1 MIGRLALA
9 AVVLAAAGWFIAL
22 RPQALGGPA
31 AYILVAG
38 QSMEPTIH
46 PGSLVIL
53 FRRPQ
58 YAIGDVVAY
67 RVPPGDPGAGLR
79 IIHRIVGGS
88 ASAGFVMR
96 GDNTPSSD
104 LWRPKPE
111 AILGSAQ
118 VVIPGAM
125 PVLLFARS
133 PIVAASVAAGLA
145 AYFAL
150 GFWAEDRR
158 RPKSPR
164 PPPGWR
170 AYTRRKTLVR
180 ARAAFFP
187 PVGWIAPAMV
197 LTAVAAMGARSA
209 PTALAALAAP
219 AALTL
224 RRSGSQPAT
233 TWMTPSALVAADPAH
248 PPIIDH
254 EVPGWPSSVLRDP
267 AHSLPPVPHRCTSGC
282 ICSALESAYG

>member
-164 PPPGWR
+164 PPAGWR
-170 AYTRRKTLVR
+170 AYTRRKALVR
-180 ARAAFFP
+180 ARAAFTP
-187 PVGWIAPAMV
+187 PAGWIAPAMV
-197 LTAVAAMGARSA
+197 LAAVAAMAARSA

-219 AALTL
+219 AALAL

-233 TWMTPSALVAADPAH
+233 TWMASALVAADPAL

-254 EVPGWPSSVLRDP
+254 KVPGWPSSVLRDP
-267 AHSLPPVPHRCTSGC
+267 AHSLPPVPHRCMPGC

>member
-22 RPQALGGPA
+22 RPQVLGGPA

-38 QSMEPTIH
+38 QSMEPTIQ

-58 YAIGDVVAY
+58 YAVGDVVAY
-67 RVPPGDPGAGLR
+67 RVPPGDPGAGLN

-88 ASAGFVMR
+88 AQAGFVMR
-96 GDNTPSSD
+96 GDNTTNSD

-111 AILGSAQ
+111 AIIGAAQ
-118 VVIPGAM
+118 VVIPGAV

-145 AYFAL
+145 AYLVL

-158 RPKSPR
+158 RSI
-164 PPPGWR
+164 
-170 AYTRRKTLVR
+170 R
-180 ARAAFFP
+180 ARAAFTP
-187 PVGWIAPAMV
+187 LLGLIAPAM
-197 LTAVAAMGARSA
+197 LLAAVAVLAARTA
-209 PTALAALAAP
+209 PASLAALAAP
-219 AALTL
+219 AVLTL
-224 RRSGSQPAT
+224 RRTGRQPAT
-233 TWMTPSALVAADPAH
+233 AWSAPSTLVAADP
-248 PPIIDH
+248 PRMPIIDH
-254 EVPGWPSSVLRDP
+254 RVPGWPSSVLRDP
-267 AHSLPPVPHRCTSGC
+267 AHSVPRVPHQCVQGC
-282 ICSALESAYG
+282 ICSALASAYG

>member
-67 RVPPGDPGAGLR
+67 RVPSGDPGAGLR

-88 ASAGFVMR
+88 AEAGFVMR

-158 RPKSPR
+158 RPNSPR
-164 PPPGWR
+164 PPPRVAGVHAPKILLR
-170 AYTRRKTLVR
+170 ACP
-180 ARAAFFP
+180 AFIP
-187 PVGWIAPAMV
+187 PVGWIAPAML
-197 LTAVAAMGARSA
+197 LTAVAAM
-209 PTALAALAAP
+209 AAP
-219 AALTL
+219 AALAL
-224 RRSGSQPAT
+224 RRSGSQPAA
-233 TWMTPSALVAADPAH
+233 TWMAPSALVAAEPAH
-248 PPIIDH
+248 IPIIDH
-254 EVPGWPSSVLRDP
+254 RVPGWPSSVLRDP
-267 AHSLPPVPHRCTSGC
+267 AYSLPRVSHRCMPGC
-282 ICSALESAYG
+282 TCSALESAYG

>member
-88 ASAGFVMR
+88 AEAGFVMR

-145 AYFAL
+145 AFFAL

-158 RPKSPR
+158 RPNSAGR
-164 PPPGWR
+164 PPGWR
-170 AYTRRKTLVR
+170 AYARREILVR
-180 ARAAFFP
+180 ARAAFMP
-187 PVGWIAPAMV
+187 PVGWIAPLMLLA
-197 LTAVAAMGARSA
+197 AVAAMAARTA

-219 AALTL
+219 AAIAL
-224 RRSGSQPAT
+224 RRSANQP
-233 TWMTPSALVAADPAH
+233 S
-248 PPIIDH
+248 
-254 EVPGWPSSVLRDP
+254 GWPSSVLRDP
-267 AHSLPPVPHRCTSGC
+267 AHFLPRVPHRCMPGC
-282 ICSALESAYG
+282 ICSALESAYE